1 LIEGDGGF
9 AQNLQELGTV
19 KQQNLNI
26 KIFLFSNSGYAS
38 IRMTQRNYFSG
49 TYLGCDTSTGLGLP
63 DWKMIANAYGIPYFV
78 FDGSSDLDRE
88 LESVL
93 KLTGPQLIEVR
104 IDPEQTYFPKIT
116 SRILPDGSMESN
128 PLHLMTPELNRDQ
141 MNRYLPYLQD
151 KIDSNVLMKE

>member
-1 LIEGDGGF
+1 
-9 AQNLQELGTV
+9 
-19 KQQNLNI
+19 
-26 KIFLFSNSGYAS
+26 
-38 IRMTQRNYFSG
+38 MTQRNYFSG